1 MSIHISR
8 KNFGTVFETWSQ
20 EGFDIFNLQ
29 LLNLQFSIII
39 YYKIIKFSII
49 KQKGFHNNL

>member
-29 LLNLQFSIII
+29 LLNLQFAIII
-39 YYKIIKFSII
+39 ILYDYKILYHKAERFS
-49 KQKGFHNNL
+49 